1 MCIAGRRSV
10 RKAVPASKVKKKV
23 DSDDDDVNGVDEDRS
38 FRRHR
43 PGPASTKNKHKD
55 ASDEDSSDHN
65 EEKPVSNGVSA
76 KNYRPGPASS
86 KKRKLKDTSDEDN
99 NEEEN
104 GEERSKSEN
113 GHETVKKVKKYR
125 PGPASS
131 KRGVKQDDSDD
142 DDDDDDDTVTS
153 NGGSQI
159 LFSTFGSF
167 VTADNKVDDD
177 NENDE
182 EEDDVPPES
191 WWTPDRES
199 GRFTETGP
207 NLRNVKF
214 LKMKIMVEDKQLL
227 VKHVA
232 RGNGNIK
239 CNIKMKNVGRQ
250 MNIVDGSV
258 IVEKRTPESHPF
270 ICPFAHPETHQ
281 PCSAAFKKTEQK
293 YFNDH
298 VINGSCPF
306 SQVIIILF
314 SVV

>member
-10 RKAVPASKVKKKV
+10 RKAGPASKVKKKV

-55 ASDEDSSDHN
+55 ASDEDSINHD

-125 PGPASS
+125 SGPASS
-131 KRGVKQDDSDD
+131 KRGVKQDDS
-142 DDDDDDDTVTS
+142 DDDDDTVTS

-167 VTADNKVDDD
+167 VTADNKDDGD
-177 NENDE
+177 NDND

-298 VINGSCPF
+298 VIHGSCPF
-306 SQVIIILF
+306 SQVTIILF
-314 SVV
+314 PVV